1 MAINKYFNNFSYAG
15 EQDLVEDLTIEA
27 IKIYGHDVRYMPRT
41 LVKEDNLFGEDTLSQ
56 FNLAVPV
63 EMYIKNVEG
72 FEGEGDFL
80 SRFNLEIRDQ
90 LTLTVARKR
99 FDQISQG
106 ESLQDEVGYTY
117 QLETANTSAPANS
130 HMLMLEAGSAGVNS
144 YSISSS
150 RPLEGDLIYFPL
162 NDKIFEIKF
171 VEHEEVFYQT
181 GRLQTYDLRCELF
194 QYSHEQL
201 DTGNTEIDAIET
213 RYSGDMLFYEM
224 LLESGDKLVSE
235 DGDSIVQESFRI
247 ETTDASANN
256 EFYGLEADSIL
267 DFSEGNPF
275 SEVDRY

>member
-63 EMYIKNVEG
+63 EMYIKTVEG